1 MGWNGL
7 ERNKLDYIL
16 SDLLPLELSEQFSY
30 AKFYNFLSEKG
41 NYRKIMRCIETIK
54 TAKATGT
61 KRILES
67 GWATK
72 PLKYHI
78 LKGTDSTREMSILQP
93 LSALNVFFFMEC
105 YQKDILHYFE
115 RSHCFSIRYY
125 KKKTDLYY
133 KKRAKSAIEYFQ
145 KQSSQ
150 LGKNILQQTGA
161 YFKVLPFESLNA
173 FTDSRIWR
181 MANFRYNYYAKIDY
195 KSCFDSIYTHAYSW
209 IIERNVIDAKNAHNP
224 QLFLTIDR
232 IMQNINGRSS
242 NGIVVGPEFSRLI
255 AEILLEHIDQEI
267 LYSLHNDGLVHN
279 VEYSIYR
286 YVDDIYIFANEQ
298 ATIDK
303 IIAAYRH
310 VGEQYLLRL
319 NELKLTK
326 GCTPCLPKD
335 WLEKTRSLADIIS
348 SFFYKGRKTEYNKLP
363 DEERF
368 IVKTDYIPVD
378 RLKDEIAVL
387 LKKYGDDR
395 RTIVSFLLST
405 LVNNVG
411 KIKEGY
417 ILFGKQKIGKAMLL
431 LDLALFIYAH
441 YPSYEQTRKIISI
454 ISYINSELDFKC
466 TPDYHK
472 KLCRSIQ
479 RYAFIFQKGNLFD
492 LCDWFPFLIE
502 YNIPLDT
509 KTENIVIT
517 QAEKLNDPIIWGNIL
532 LYSKY
537 NDDLF
542 SQIKVKI
549 ENLVEKEISR
559 ISPSESMLHLEF
571 WYVLVY
577 HNCPYISSSLRIKI
591 DDIIHSIYSKAIA
604 DKDKKPSSIVTGII
618 CDFLRIQSPAGN
630 KPDDSFFNWKI
641 SNNFANR
648 IAYRTHQRTLFKKYR
663 TNKYGIYSSL
673 D

>member
-30 AKFYNFLSEKG
+30 ARFYDFLSEKE
-41 NYRKIMRCIETIK
+41 NYRKMMRCIEAIK
-54 TAKATGT
+54 AFKAKGT
-61 KRILES
+61 TSVLER
-67 GWATK
+67 GWSTK

-78 LKGTDSTREMSILQP
+78 LKGTNSTREMSILQP
-93 LSALNVFFFMEC
+93 LSALNIFFFMEC

-133 KKRAKSAIEYFQ
+133 KKRAQSSIEYFQ

-195 KSCFDSIYTHAYSW
+195 KTCFDSIYTHAYSW
-209 IIERNVIDAKNAHNP
+209 IIERNVVDAKNAHNP

-267 LYSLHNDGLVHN
+267 LYSLHNDGLVYN
-279 VEYSIYR
+279 AEYSIYR

-310 VGEQYLLRL
+310 VGEQYLLKL

-335 WLEKTRSLADIIS
+335 WLEKTRNLADIIS
-348 SFFYKGRKTEYNKLP
+348 SFFYKGRKAEYNKLP

-387 LKKYGDDR
+387 LKKYDDDR

-405 LVNNVG
+405 LVNNIG

-417 ILFGKQKIGKAMLL
+417 SLFGKQKIGKAMLL
-431 LDLALFIYAH
+431 LDLALYIYAH

-472 KLCRSIQ
+472 KLSRSIQ

-509 KTENIVIT
+509 KTESIVIA
-517 QAEKLNDPIIWGNIL
+517 QAEKLNDPIIWGNVL

-537 NDDLF
+537 NNDLF

-577 HNCPYISSSLRIKI
+577 HNCPYISSSLRMKI
-591 DDIIHSIYSKAIA
+591 DGIIHSIHSKAIA
-604 DKDKKPSSIVTGII
+604 DKEKKPSSIVTGII
-618 CDFLRIQSPAGN
+618 CDFLKIQSPAGN

-641 SNNFANR
+641 SNNFSNR